1 METRVCNLDSVSA
14 QVVVLIKSIVRKMT
28 HERSKTSYQ
37 LSRASTRK
45 TMEQGEN
52 MTPVQV
58 MNKSKVNFPL
68 EGGSVNGCKSCTKV
82 LIDV

>member
-37 LSRASTRK
+37 LLRASTRK
-45 TMEQGEN
+45 AMEQGEN

-58 MNKSKVNFPL
+58 TNKSKVNFPL
-68 EGGSVNGCKSCTKV
+68 EGGSV
-82 LIDV
+82 DVNPAQKF